1 MSFSKEKSKSKI
13 RLSWWL
19 PLLFLC
25 VSVLFFS
32 YSVSEIGFAL
42 ESSGEPSADW
52 LDWDDSSTQTSAD
65 EPNYLVE
72 WDAIVVTGVA
82 NTIEYLTS
90 LYLYVTDPYAST
102 SVEMKYSPELN
113 ALLINSPINANALGI
128 WFNKFSEWVVWS
140 VFVWWSWNRLELKS
154 EWIYDDYWDWTWSKN
169 SYGDASVVI
178 WWESN
183 RPSADWSVIVWWRNN
198 SIWFSNSAM
207 IWSVESS
214 LAWHTSV
221 DLWSRKSSLNVQD
234 WNSINMWYNNHGD
247 KYTFL
252 IWSWIDTHGWIS
264 WVNAVWSLFAYSPGT
279 GWFAVHWWNLWWQP
293 WFYVNV
299 KNGFGLNTSTP
310 RLTFDFRSW
319 WPLKVVNAKWIHN
332 NTLTFVDWWRD
343 GIICEDEF
351 AVEKFRWTLAYVKS
365 WDIAWFCW
373 CNGKV
378 WMPLSAKAA
387 EQSLCAEAKA
397 DARVCDWAETL
408 HNVIFNQDSA
418 WAPRWDEN
426 ANDWKWAWINLNWT
440 FMWIPSVLSWDIRE
454 CSYTCAVWYHPNQK
468 SAKWWF
474 TGDCV
479 ACDDLTGW
487 VYVSPGT
494 WVNDCEFR
502 CNAWYKYYKWAENKS
517 ERCTPCKAWEWTP
530 DLNESINC
538 NACRLPY
545 WVSAKTNNSK
555 WGIVFTGWVLWNWT
569 TWSWEPYFRKF
580 TSFAWTEDGCKF
592 ECASWFFLW
601 SGGAACIECWTW
613 TYSPGGL
620 YDWEAG
626 GVCASCTNM
635 EKKSIKFSINGDD
648 HEIPAEEVSWY
659 TTKWTN
665 WPESCEWICNPSIWL
680 VKSWNT
686 CKCPDDSHLELV
698 DGNPSCIS
706 NIGDLE
712 CTWAALW
719 ALAIKWPSLATWV
732 SVGTLNWNDWTER
745 KVTWNYVNWKE
756 NLKLKACERTC
767 PEDYI
772 RDWNDCK
779 LPPLWVCGSKNG
791 QIVDS
796 LWNNE
801 LCQDPELWSEG
812 FKRIEINYYFD
823 NKFQFYPGLPN
834 LSTNPIKYLATWTCK
849 WYKWK
854 SKYSA
859 SCYAFIKWEPGKA
872 QCPSESQWRD
882 ASGSAKAMCL
892 YDTTNNCKEGLNCPP
907 VVNERAID
915 KVIKDDSID
924 LDNVSPHWLLWSCP
938 GTFWA
943 APTPCHS
950 CDSRYNWWVKKWGCT
965 IDEFETHCKTKDSGS
980 SDVPPSD
987 RQLTNF
993 WPEVYTNKFD
1003 VDKDDYLP
1011 WVISYSRLADWASTK
1026 NPCEWACQA
1035 WAHWCSNSARCERN
1049 PDCWEIRLDWSWN
1062 LVEGYERYLC
1072 DVWYESDVS
1081 TGSDGKFSWECRD
1094 RSSSSCEY
1102 VRCGED
1108 SYTCWG
1114 TAPNHTV
1121 NVGPTDWL
1129 YAHADYRLYPSVS
1142 EASWIPCSLVCDS
1155 AYKYVDGECVQF
1167 SCPEGW
1173 ISNAERVANGKYS
1186 QLSEEPTQGN
1196 VLYETVAEAE
1206 ANPCGYVCKED
1217 YKYKDGVCVCKEG
1230 AECDAE
1236 PECWKPDGEPWNRRH
1251 SPQYCEDA
1259 FSPKGSSEYN
1269 TCIAGDKIYKYC
1281 GVWTRTGFVKKYDN
1295 HGYLDHVEWICENW
1309 GVEKTCQSKG
1319 CTAWTDNVNPNTL
1332 CLNEKNSDSIYVN
1345 RKDHHIRVFN
1355 NGYDSPWQ
1363 NDWLKLWFG
1372 VHWDWLRWQWY
1383 VEYESLKKPT
1393 TWVRADK
1400 ITFSTDDKDYCRQW
1414 DLTLVQCPV
1423 GQYCE
1428 DDHRYWKCC
1437 SETRTRTDSNGTHVD
1452 CVDTSITVHGSV
1464 DDYWNLIIDD

>member
-183 RPSADWSVIVWWRNN
+183 RPSADWSVIVWWRNS

-247 KYTFL
+247 KYTYL

-426 ANDWKWAWINLNWT
+426 ANDWRWAWINLNWT

-545 WVSAKTNNSK
+545 WVSAKTKKSK
-555 WGIVFTGWVLWNWT
+555 WGIIFTGWVLWNWT

-601 SGGAACIECWTW
+601 SGGSACIECWPW

-626 GVCASCTNM
+626 GVCDSCTNM
-635 EKKSIKFSINGDD
+635 EKKSIKFSFNGDD

-665 WPESCEWICNPSIWL
+665 WPESCEWICNPAIWL
-680 VKSWNT
+680 VKSWKT
-686 CKCPDDSHLELV
+686 CKCPDGSHLELV

-719 ALAIKWPSLATWV
+719 ALAIRWPSLATWV

-745 KVTWNYVNWKE
+745 KVTWNYVAWKE

-801 LCQDPELWSEG
+801 LCQNQELWYEG
-812 FKRIEINYYFD
+812 FNKIEINYFH
-823 NKFQFYPGLPN
+823 NSMFQFYPSNGLFA
-834 LSTNPIKYLATWTCK
+834 NPIRYLLTWTCK

-854 SKYSA
+854 QEYNA
-859 SCYAFIKWEPGKA
+859 SCYAFVKWELKNW
-872 QCPSESQWRD
+872 QCWPEYNALGEVQPNCQYV
-882 ASGSAKAMCL
+882 A
-892 YDTTNNCKEGLNCPP
+892 NNCDVTKSCPP
-907 VVNERAID
+907 VMGAEKPQTIRVE
-915 KVIKDDSID
+915 
-924 LDNVSPHWLLWSCP
+924 LYDNVSPHWWKWKCP
-938 GTFWA
+938 GTFWWNPA
-943 APTPCHS
+943 LCTF
-950 CDSRYNWWVKKWGCT
+950 CDEWYSWWTHKSGCT
-965 IDEFETHCKTKDSGS
+965 KTKIITECFG
-980 SDVPPSD
+980 D
-987 RQLTNF
+987 RPDLTNAHIKE
-993 WPEVYTNKFD
+993 WPYENVFSDAGLGWYFPWKLSYNRIDDGEPTTEFCQYACDAGYHRCSTSCSQNPKCDNYVSIDASGNVYGHCEVWSPGSVSTWSD
-1003 VDKDDYLP
+1003 DKYSWSCYNGCRSDPCWDE
-1011 WVISYSRLADWASTK
+1011 SYSCGGTPA
-1026 NPCEWACQA
+1026 
-1035 WAHWCSNSARCERN
+1035 AHSVSVW
-1049 PDCWEIRLDWSWN
+1049 PTSW
-1062 LVEGYERYLC
+1062 LVEE
-1072 DVWYESDVS
+1072 
-1081 TGSDGKFSWECRD
+1081 
-1094 RSSSSCEY
+1094 
-1102 VRCGED
+1102 
-1108 SYTCWG
+1108 
-1114 TAPNHTV
+1114 
-1121 NVGPTDWL
+1121 
-1129 YAHADYRLYPSVS
+1129 ADYDLYPSY
-1142 EASWIPCSLVCDS
+1142 EAARGIPCSVICDS
-1155 AYKYVDGECVQF
+1155 AYKYKDDECVQF
-1167 SCPEGW
+1167 SCPDSPVPSHAQPAAKGRMSE
-1173 ISNAERVANGKYS
+1173 
-1186 QLSEEPTQGN
+1186 LDEEPTEGN
-1196 VLYETVAEAE
+1196 VLYASEKDAEDK
-1206 ANPCGYVCKED
+1206 PCAYVCKEN
-1217 YKYKDGVCVCKEG
+1217 YEYVDGACVCKEW
-1230 AECDAE
+1230 AECDPS
-1236 PECWKPDGEPWNRRH
+1236 PECWKPKNATWNWRR
-1251 SPQYCEDA
+1251 SPQWCEEVYW
-1259 FSPKGSSEYN
+1259 KGTAAYDN
-1269 TCIAGDKIYKYC
+1269 CLLMKDGNWDDYIYKYC
-1281 GVWTRTGFVKKYDN
+1281 DVWEWTNFSKVYNERW
-1295 HGYLDHVEWICENW
+1295 HLDHVTWDCVYWNDT
-1309 GVEKTCQSKG
+1309 VSCNSKG
-1319 CTAWTDNVNPNTL
+1319 CRWWTDNVDPSYL
-1332 CLNEKNSDSIYVN
+1332 CVQPTNSDSILVDRSKYYLE
-1345 RKDHHIRVFN
+1345 KDW
-1355 NGYDSPWQ
+1355 YDNS
-1363 NDWLKLWFG
+1363 WLK
-1372 VHWDWLRWQWY
+1372 VRYSKDWWLKEQWY
-1383 VEYESLKKPT
+1383 VEYEALSQFTGPGYRST
-1393 TWVRADK
+1393 TVH
-1400 ITFSTDDKDYCRQW
+1400 FESDDPNYCEAW
-1414 DLTLVQCPV
+1414 DLTLYQCWEGKECKV
-1423 GQYCE
+1423 T
-1428 DDHRYWKCC
+1428 W
-1437 SETRTRTDSNGTHVD
+1437 SNVE
-1452 CVDTSITVHGSV
+1452 CI
-1464 DDYWNLIIDD
+1464 